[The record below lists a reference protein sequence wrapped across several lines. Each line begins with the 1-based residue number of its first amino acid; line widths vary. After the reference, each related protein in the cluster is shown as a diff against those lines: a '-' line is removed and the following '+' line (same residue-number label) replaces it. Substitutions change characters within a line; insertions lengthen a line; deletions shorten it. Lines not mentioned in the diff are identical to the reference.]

1 MGTKQEILK
10 NNPVDTEVVNK
21 VLESKIK
28 DFNISKKTLEN
39 IATWCLNGEDE
50 EKVRANLEL
59 TKREWNVLLSTC
71 PEIVEI
77 MQDSYLVADIVV
89 AGTLYQTAI
98 GGRKIK
104 KQVPLKVKE
113 YDDTGKVIGEH
124 YDIITLEEELPPNG
138 FLLKFLAENKMRDKF
153 ATANHNN
160 KTKDF
165 SKYIDNMTDEEKQAI
180 ILSQKG
186 EISEKQN

>member
-59 TKREWNVLLSTC
+59 TKREWNVLLATC

-113 YDDTGKVIGEH
+113 
-124 YDIITLEEELPPNG
+124 
-138 FLLKFLAENKMRDKF
+138 
-153 ATANHNN
+153 
-160 KTKDF
+160 
-165 SKYIDNMTDEEKQAI
+165 
-180 ILSQKG
+180 
-186 EISEKQN
+186 